1 MRYLNE
7 KLEQEITAYRRSP
20 QNIVSHVPLR
30 MRPLMAPPGL
40 SSKNRHGENAD
51 IKMETNQ
58 DIKSVNSTEV
68 LSDQPLSDMKKVELL
83 GKLKEW

>member
-1 MRYLNE
+1 
-7 KLEQEITAYRRSP
+7 
-20 QNIVSHVPLR
+20 
-30 MRPLMAPPGL
+30 MAPPGL

-68 LSDQPLSDMKKVELL
+68 LSNQPLSDMKKVELL